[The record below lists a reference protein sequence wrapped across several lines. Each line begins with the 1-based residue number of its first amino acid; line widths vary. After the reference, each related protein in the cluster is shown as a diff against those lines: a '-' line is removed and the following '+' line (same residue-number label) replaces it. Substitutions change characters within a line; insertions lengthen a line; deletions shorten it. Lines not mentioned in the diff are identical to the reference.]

1 MATFGIEGIRYFANA
16 QANKVTTAA
25 DFTYT
30 FNICNGLDEALRDAG
45 HTRGFYWA
53 NQDCWESDIRDTDQG
68 GDDVTPWNGG
78 NVAWE
83 RSHLNRDHLWGH
95 GNVDAD
101 LAPSQQ
107 ACLLRRRDRTLLR
120 LTDGRRA
127 VAYHASGAL
136 EFHGGIEPMAD
147 LFEEMSDTRHLTSVV
162 KKAAGRLDAP
172 HWVGRDERLVF
183 ERLWRIKAA
192 AADARAKMVPH
203 AHDKVLADSACQ
215 TLLAFEAERCWLSR
229 NLTPADGGSS
239 RSCTA
244 SAENGNST
252 SSRPWRLTRNASTVR
267 KADARIIRRCE
278 LLTNLPATTRLRPE
292 QTERQDSVG

>member
-1 MATFGIEGIRYFANA
+1 M
-16 QANKVTTAA
+16 
-25 DFTYT
+25 
-30 FNICNGLDEALRDAG
+30 
-45 HTRGFYWA
+45 
-53 NQDCWESDIRDTDQG
+53 
-68 GDDVTPWNGG
+68 TPWNGG

-107 ACLLRRRDRTLLR
+107 GCLLWRRGRTLLR

-147 LFEEMSDTRHLTSVV
+147 LFEEMPDARHLTSLV

-172 HWVGRDERLVF
+172 YWVGRDERLVF

-192 AADARAKMVPH
+192 AADARANQVSPVLCRAIGAFRHMIGEVPVLGAASMAVQITGSGAYDVVRMHHLGDRAVVAKMVPH

-215 TLLAFEAERCWLSR
+215 TLLGFEAERC
-229 NLTPADGGSS
+229 
-239 RSCTA
+239 
-244 SAENGNST
+244 
-252 SSRPWRLTRNASTVR
+252 
-267 KADARIIRRCE
+267 
-278 LLTNLPATTRLRPE
+278 
-292 QTERQDSVG
+292 